1 MICEQC
7 QGTGFVPHKAPWER
21 EMGTI
26 VCMEC
31 TGSGSDQGVPDFLMR
46 ERLPEVEKAFE
57 KTFYDKVV
65 EPPKSKFRAR
75 RKGF

>member
-1 MICEQC
+1 LICETC
-7 QGTGFVPHKAPWER
+7 QGTGFVPHKAPWES

-26 VCMEC
+26 VCMDC
-31 TGSGSDQGVPDFLMR
+31 TGSGDATGIPGFLLR

-57 KTFYDKVV
+57 KTYFDKVV
-65 EPPKSKFRAR
+65 EPPKTNRRIR